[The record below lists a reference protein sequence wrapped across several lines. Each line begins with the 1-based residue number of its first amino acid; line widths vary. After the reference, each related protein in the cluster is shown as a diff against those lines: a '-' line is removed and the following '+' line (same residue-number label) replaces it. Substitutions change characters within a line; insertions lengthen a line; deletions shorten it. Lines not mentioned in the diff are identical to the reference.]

1 MAQKGLNRC
10 IQELHYPAVFTKHEK
25 RNTLA
30 IGDVALETSLGGTFA
45 RVKADSSSQA
55 PQLAVRATLGTMG
68 PALALNDDSNGP

>member
-1 MAQKGLNRC
+1 MHSRITLSCCLYKAW
-10 IQELHYPAVFTKHEK
+10 K